1 MSTVSLVKGDS
12 KSNLSVA
19 LVREDT
25 GASYFAGSSAI
36 VRLRVRKTGTT
47 ALLDTSTATV
57 SGTNY
62 IFDLGTFLS
71 LGSIT
76 AGFYEGEIE
85 IEFPDGGSS
94 TFQTIFEPITL
105 QVRDQFG

>member
-12 KSNLSVA
+12 KSNLSIA

-25 GASYFAGSSAI
+25 GAAYFAGSSAI
-36 VRLRVRKTGTT
+36 VRLRIRKTGTT
-47 ALLDTSTATV
+47 VLLNTSTATV
-57 SGTNY
+57 SGSNY
-62 IFDLGTFLS
+62 IFDLGTFLTLEAIS
-71 LGSIT
+71 

-94 TFQTIFEPITL
+94 TFQTIFEPVTL